1 MSVFQGMGSDMFDRR
16 SVKLADIEQKGCEKM
31 NYEQLKQINDEMNI
45 TPVKTKNGQKP
56 YVQVNDR
63 VQGFRKLYPEGIIK
77 TEMVVYIPDDY
88 CVFKCEVYNNEVGLL
103 ATGYA
108 QETVEKN
115 KNINRTSMLENC
127 ETSAVGRA
135 LGFLGIGSVDS
146 IASADEVNKAM
157 NKGAELDST
166 ITDDMAADLVRD
178 LMEAGQSPD
187 TVCRFNKVQHLNE
200 LTVEQYNNVVKRY
213 LKK

>member
-1 MSVFQGMGSDMFDRR
+1 MFDRR
-16 SVKLADIEQKGCEKM
+16 SVKLADIKKKGCEQM
-31 NYEQLKQINDEMNI
+31 NYEELKKINDEMNI

-88 CVFKCEVYNNEVGLL
+88 CVFKCEIYNDKVGLL

-178 LMEAGQSPD
+178 LMDAGQSPD

>member
-1 MSVFQGMGSDMFDRR
+1 
-16 SVKLADIEQKGCEKM
+16 M
-31 NYEQLKQINDEMNI
+31 NYEELTMINEELKTVDI
-45 TPVKTKNGQKP
+45 GRKP

-63 VQGFRKLYPEGIIK
+63 VQGFRRLFPMGDIK

-88 CVFKCEVYNNEVGLL
+88 CVMKCDIFDENGEHL

-146 IASADEVNKAM
+146 IASADEMNKAI
-157 NKGAELDST
+157 NKGMELDSV
-166 ITDDMAADLVRD
+166 IGEELAAELVKK
-178 LMEAGQSPD
+178 LVEAGQSPD
-187 TVCRFNKVQHLNE
+187 AVTKYNKVQHLDE
-200 LTVEQYNNVVKRY
+200 LTFEQYNNVVKRY

>member
-1 MSVFQGMGSDMFDRR
+1 MGSAVCFGRSDIMADM
-16 SVKLADIEQKGCEKM
+16 KGGIM
-31 NYEQLKQINDEMNI
+31 NYEELTKVNDEL
-45 TPVKTKNGQKP
+45 KTVTIGRKP

-63 VQGFRKLYPEGIIK
+63 VQGFRKLFPMGCIK

-88 CVFKCEVYNNEVGLL
+88 CVFKAEVYADDSMECLLL

-108 QETVEKN
+108 QETVSKN
-115 KNINRTSMLENC
+115 QNINRTSMLENC

-146 IASADEVNKAM
+146 IASADEVNKAI
-157 NKGAELDST
+157 NKGKELDST
-166 ITDDMAADLVRD
+166 IGEELAAELVRD
-178 LMEAGQSPD
+178 LMAAGQSPD
-187 TVCRFNKVQHLNE
+187 TVVKYNRVADMSE
-200 LTVEQYNNVVKRY
+200 LTFEQYNNVRSRY

>member
-1 MSVFQGMGSDMFDRR
+1 
-16 SVKLADIEQKGCEKM
+16 M
-31 NYEQLKQINDEMNI
+31 NYEELTMVNEELSS
-45 TPVKTKNGQKP
+45 VKISGKP

-63 VQGFRKLYPEGIIK
+63 VQGFRKLFPMGNIY
-77 TEMVVYIPDDY
+77 TELVTYIPTDY
-88 CVFKCEVYNNEVGLL
+88 CVFKCDIYDDEGEHL

-115 KNINRTSMLENC
+115 RNINRTSMLENC

-146 IASADEVNKAM
+146 IASADEVNKAI
-157 NKGAELDST
+157 NKGRELDSV
-166 ITDDMAADLVRD
+166 IGEDIAADLVQD
-178 LMEAGQSPD
+178 LVNAGQSPD
-187 TVCRFNKVQHLNE
+187 VVVKFNKVPDLSQ
-200 LTVEQYNNVVKRY
+200 LTFEQYNNVVKRY

>member
-1 MSVFQGMGSDMFDRR
+1 MDSAMFDWRPNIME
-16 SVKLADIEQKGCEKM
+16 DMKGVIM
-31 NYEQLKQINDEMNI
+31 NYEELTMVNEELSS
-45 TPVKTKNGQKP
+45 VKISGKP

-63 VQGFRKLYPEGIIK
+63 VQGFRKLFPMGNIY
-77 TEMVVYIPDDY
+77 TELVTYIQTDY
-88 CVFKCEVYNNEVGLL
+88 CVFKCDIYDDEGEHL

-115 KNINRTSMLENC
+115 RNINRTSMLENC

-146 IASADEVNKAM
+146 IASADEVNKAI
-157 NKGAELDST
+157 NKGRELDSV
-166 ITDDMAADLVRD
+166 IGEDIAADLVQD
-178 LMEAGQSPD
+178 LVNAGQSPD
-187 TVCRFNKVQHLNE
+187 VVVKFNKVPDLSQ
-200 LTVEQYNNVVKRY
+200 LTFEQYNNVVKRY

>member
-1 MSVFQGMGSDMFDRR
+1 
-16 SVKLADIEQKGCEKM
+16 M
-31 NYEQLKQINDEMNI
+31 NYEELKLVNDEMII

-63 VQGFRKLYPEGIIK
+63 VQGFRKLFPMGTIR

-88 CVFKCEVYNNEVGLL
+88 CVFKAEIFNDCDILL

-135 LGFLGIGSVDS
+135 LGFVGIGSVES
-146 IASADEVNKAM
+146 IASADEVNKAI
-157 NKGAELDST
+157 NRSAELDSV
-166 ITDDMAADLVRD
+166 ITDEMAAQLVTD
-178 LMEAGQSPD
+178 LMNAGQSPD
-187 TVCRFNKVQHLNE
+187 VVCKYNKVEHLNE
-200 LTVEQYNNVVKRY
+200 LTIEQYNNVVRRY

>member
-1 MSVFQGMGSDMFDRR
+1 
-16 SVKLADIEQKGCEKM
+16 M
-31 NYEQLKQINDEMNI
+31 NYEELTMINEELKTVDI
-45 TPVKTKNGQKP
+45 GRKP

-63 VQGFRKLYPEGIIK
+63 VQGFRKLFPMGDIK

-88 CVFKCEVYNNEVGLL
+88 CVFKCDVYDEDGEHL

-115 KNINRTSMLENC
+115 RNINRTSMLENC

-146 IASADEVNKAM
+146 IASADEVNKAR
-157 NKGAELDST
+157 NKAKELDDE
-166 ITDDMAADLVRD
+166 IGEELARELAEA
-178 LMEAGQSPD
+178 LMKAGQSPD
-187 TVCRFNKVQHLNE
+187 AVVRYNKVDHLWN
-200 LTVEQYNNVVKRY
+200 LTYEQYNNVKRKY